1 MTLEVHALRP
11 LFENVGDLRV
21 SSSIVLNGMDHGE
34 TELPFRQVLTE
45 TLVLTVLK
53 SRGGRGYIRVSNEY
67 PSLNAYVLQQ
77 DM

>member
-1 MTLEVHALRP
+1 
-11 LFENVGDLRV
+11 
-21 SSSIVLNGMDHGE
+21 MDHGE